1 METSLALPAGTQ
13 LGHYELKE
21 AAAQGG
27 FGVVYR
33 AWDTKLQRQV
43 AVKECIPTA
52 ICHRDPISGQVRPHS
67 EAQRAAYESTLNDAY
82 NEAQTLSTLHHAQIV
97 PVFDIFRAGG
107 SMFYVMPWLE
117 GGSLRTRQAASRIEG
132 RPISHELLGQWLQSI
147 LSALEYLHSRR
158 IIHRDIK
165 PSNIM
170 FDTTGNP
177 ILVDFGA
184 ALNRATKTDTTT
196 QGEFSPAYASP
207 EQVSGKVK
215 KIGPWTDLYSLAAT
229 FYELLHGTEPEP
241 AMARLTQDGLQPL
254 PKGDTVLEESIM
266 RNLSLPPEERCQS
279 AQEWLNWLQ
288 KGQMPRAIAR
298 KRRNTWLWIAGGGIA
313 MAAFACWYNTR
324 SVETNAPALP
334 AAQSA
339 PANEEAFY
347 RHVCTQLGLDEL
359 ARITHTSMSLRQ
371 ETKKRH
377 KQQLDSIVQQRHA
390 LSSTDAS
397 AEEKWQQFQELESQY
412 KALKKE
418 HSQIIRDLERQGT
431 NAAGKLLDT
440 IYEPDSKYPW
450 STQEEYL
457 ALRRMQPRLE
467 KQYKDYH
474 TDYITSLLPTNDEIF
489 DENELAVRQLAGEL
503 RSNALRNK
511 RK

>member
-1 METSLALPAGTQ
+1 MNTKMEASLALPAGTQ

-52 ICHRDPISGQVRPHS
+52 LCHRDPESGLVCPHS

-117 GGSLRTRQAASRIEG
+117 GGSLRSRQAASRIEG
-132 RPISHELLGQWLQSI
+132 QPISRALLGQWLQGI

-170 FDTTGNP
+170 FDATGNP

-207 EQVSGKVK
+207 EQVSGKAK

-229 FYELLHGTEPEP
+229 FYELLRGTEPEP
-241 AMARLTQDGLQPL
+241 AMARLTQDDLLPL
-254 PKGDTVLEESIM
+254 PPGDTVLEESIM
-266 RNLSLPPEERCQS
+266 RNLALAPEARCQS
-279 AQEWLNWLQ
+279 AQEWLSWLQ
-288 KGQMPRAIAR
+288 SGLQPRSIASR
-298 KRRNTWLWIAGGGIA
+298 RRNTWLWIAGGGIRVLVH
-313 MAAFACWYNTR
+313 YQTR
-324 SVETNAPALP
+324 RAGRPCSASRAEYPA
-334 AAQSA
+334 
-339 PANEEAFY
+339 
-347 RHVCTQLGLDEL
+347 
-359 ARITHTSMSLRQ
+359 
-371 ETKKRH
+371 
-377 KQQLDSIVQQRHA
+377 
-390 LSSTDAS
+390 
-397 AEEKWQQFQELESQY
+397 
-412 KALKKE
+412 
-418 HSQIIRDLERQGT
+418 ER
-431 NAAGKLLDT
+431 
-440 IYEPDSKYPW
+440 
-450 STQEEYL
+450 
-457 ALRRMQPRLE
+457 
-467 KQYKDYH
+467 
-474 TDYITSLLPTNDEIF
+474 
-489 DENELAVRQLAGEL
+489 
-503 RSNALRNK
+503 
-511 RK
+511 

>member
-1 METSLALPAGTQ
+1 MNTEMEASLALPAGTQ

-52 ICHRDPISGQVRPHS
+52 LCHRDPESGLVCPHS

-117 GGSLRTRQAASRIEG
+117 GGSLRSRQAASRIEG
-132 RPISHELLGQWLQSI
+132 QPISRALLGQWLQGI

-170 FDTTGNP
+170 FDATGNP

-207 EQVSGKVK
+207 EQVSGKAK

-229 FYELLHGTEPEP
+229 FYELLRGTEPEP
-241 AMARLTQDGLQPL
+241 AMARLTQDDLQPL
-254 PKGDTVLEESIM
+254 PPGDTVLEESIM
-266 RNLSLPPEERCQS
+266 RNLALAPEARCQS

-288 KGQMPRAIAR
+288 CGQQPRALSR
-298 KRRNTWLWIAGGGIA
+298 KRRTALLWIAGGGIA
-313 MAAFACWYNTR
+313 LAACAYWYGARHPHPGT
-324 SVETNAPALP
+324 PALP
-334 AAQSA
+334 AAQHTQL
-339 PANEEAFY
+339 NDEDFY

-359 ARITHTSMSLRQ
+359 VRLTQDNIAQRQ
-371 ETKKRH
+371 ELKKRH
-377 KQQLDSIVQQRHA
+377 KQQRNAVVQQMRDVCA
-390 LSSTDAS
+390 ANIDTK
-397 AEEKWQQFQELESQY
+397 EKRQQFRELEKQYKELKRAQQKTTQEL
-412 KALKKE
+412 
-418 HSQIIRDLERQGT
+418 INQGSS
-431 NAAGKLLDT
+431 AAAKIQDSV
-440 IYEPDSKYPW
+440 YEPDSKYPW

-457 ALRRMQPRLE
+457 ALRRMQPKLE
-467 KQYKDYH
+467 KQYLHYASDY
-474 TDYITSLLPTNDEIF
+474 YTSLIPSNEELF
-489 DENELAVRQLAGEL
+489 DETELEIRQMSLDI
-503 RSNALRNK
+503 R
-511 RK
+511 